1 MTEGTEKDP
10 VNLDTVDFRP
20 FFFFFTVAKYT

>member
-20 FFFFFTVAKYT
+20 FFFYCSEIYIT

>member
-20 FFFFFTVAKYT
+20 FFFFTVAKYT